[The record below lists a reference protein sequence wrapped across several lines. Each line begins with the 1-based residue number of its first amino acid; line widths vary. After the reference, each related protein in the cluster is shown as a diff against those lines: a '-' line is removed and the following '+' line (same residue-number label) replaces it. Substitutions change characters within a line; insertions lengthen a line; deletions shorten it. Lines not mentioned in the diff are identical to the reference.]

1 MRKFNRKKDQIRDMV
16 IDPNVNKNAD
26 GSCII
31 KLGNTHVICTASY
44 ESDVPAWLKQKNSG
58 WLTAEYGM
66 LPGSTSTRNKR
77 EAVKGKQSG
86 RTVEIQRLIGR
97 SLRTIINLKKLNGGQ
112 FILDCDVIQA
122 DGGTR
127 TASISGAFVALS
139 LAVKKLLDKK
149 VLTENPI
156 IDSIS
161 AISCGIL
168 DNEVYVDLDYSEDSI
183 ADVDAN
189 IILTKNSGI
198 SEVQASGEGST
209 FNFNQ
214 LSQMIEMTENA
225 AKLIFEIQEKAI
237 H

>member
-1 MRKFNRKKDQIRDMV
+1 MRKFNRKKDQIRDIV

-44 ESDVPAWLKQKNSG
+44 ESDVPAWLKQTNSG

-97 SLRTIINLKKLNGGQ
+97 SLRTIIDLKKLNGGQ

-127 TASISGAFVALS
+127 TTSISGAFVALS

-168 DNEVYVDLDYSEDSI
+168 DNEVYVDLDYSEDSV

-209 FNFNQ
+209 FNFDQ

>member
-161 AISCGIL
+161 AISW
-168 DNEVYVDLDYSEDSI
+168 E
-183 ADVDAN
+183 
-189 IILTKNSGI
+189 
-198 SEVQASGEGST
+198 
-209 FNFNQ
+209 F
-214 LSQMIEMTENA
+214 
-225 AKLIFEIQEKAI
+225 
-237 H
+237 

>member
-1 MRKFNRKKDQIRDMV
+1 MRKFNRKKDQIRDIV
-16 IDPNVNKNAD
+16 IDPDVNQNAD

-31 KLGNTHVICTASY
+31 RIGNTHVICTASY
-44 ESDVPAWLKQKNSG
+44 ESDVPLWLKHKNSG

-77 EAVKGKQSG
+77 EAAKGKQSG

-127 TASISGAFVALS
+127 TASISGGFVALS
-139 LAVKKLLDKK
+139 LAVKKLLNKK

-156 IDSIS
+156 KDSIS

-168 DNEVYVDLDYSEDSI
+168 GDEVYVDLDYSEDSI

-198 SEVQASGEGST
+198 SEVQASGEKST

-214 LSQMIEMTENA
+214 LSQMIKMSESA

-237 H
+237 R

>member
-1 MRKFNRKKDQIRDMV
+1 V

-44 ESDVPAWLKQKNSG
+44 ESDVPAWLKQTNSG

-168 DNEVYVDLDYSEDSI
+168 DNEVYVDLDYSEDSV

-209 FNFNQ
+209 FNFDQ

>member
-1 MRKFNRKKDQIRDMV
+1 MRKFNRKKDQIRD
-16 IDPNVNKNAD
+16 IIIEPNVNQNAD

-31 KLGNTHVICTASY
+31 RLGNTHVICTASY
-44 ESDVPAWLKQKNSG
+44 ESDVPIWLKHKNSG

-112 FILDCDVIQA
+112 FILDCDVLQA

-139 LAVKKLLDKK
+139 LAVKKLLDKR

-156 IDSIS
+156 NDSIS

-168 DNEVYVDLDYSEDSI
+168 DNETYVDLDYSEDSI

-189 IILTKNSGI
+189 IVLTKNSGI
-198 SEVQASGEGST
+198 SEVQASGERST

-214 LSQMIEMTENA
+214 LSQMIKMSEDA
-225 AKLIFEIQEKAI
+225 ANLIFEIQEKAI
-237 H
+237 R

>member
-1 MRKFNRKKDQIRDMV
+1 MRKFNRKKDQIRD
-16 IDPNVNKNAD
+16 IIIEPNVNQNAD

-44 ESDVPAWLKQKNSG
+44 EGDVPIWLKQKNSG

-97 SLRTIINLKKLNGGQ
+97 SLRTIVNLKKLNGGQ

-156 IDSIS
+156 TDSIS

-168 DNEVYVDLDYSEDSI
+168 DNEVYVDLDYSEDSV

-198 SEVQASGEGST
+198 SEIQASGEEST

-214 LSQMIEMTENA
+214 LSQMIEMSENA
-225 AKLIFEIQEKAI
+225 AKLIFEIQKKAI

>member
-1 MRKFNRKKDQIRDMV
+1 M
-16 IDPNVNKNAD
+16 
-26 GSCII
+26 
-31 KLGNTHVICTASY
+31 
-44 ESDVPAWLKQKNSG
+44 
-58 WLTAEYGM
+58 
-66 LPGSTSTRNKR
+66 
-77 EAVKGKQSG
+77 
-86 RTVEIQRLIGR
+86 
-97 SLRTIINLKKLNGGQ
+97 
-112 FILDCDVIQA
+112 
-122 DGGTR
+122 
-127 TASISGAFVALS
+127 
-139 LAVKKLLDKK
+139 
-149 VLTENPI
+149 
-156 IDSIS
+156 
-161 AISCGIL
+161 GIL

>member
-1 MRKFNRKKDQIRDMV
+1 MRKFNRKKDQIRD
-16 IDPNVNKNAD
+16 IIIEPNVNQNAD

-44 ESDVPAWLKQKNSG
+44 EGDVPIWLKQKNSG

-97 SLRTIINLKKLNGGQ
+97 SLRTIVNLKKLNGGQ

-168 DNEVYVDLDYSEDSI
+168 DNEVYVDLDYSEDSV
-183 ADVDAN
+183 AEVDAN

-198 SEVQASGEGST
+198 SEIQASGEEST

-214 LSQMIEMTENA
+214 LSQMIEMSENA

>member
-16 IDPNVNKNAD
+16 IDPNVNQSAD

-44 ESDVPAWLKQKNSG
+44 ESDVPSWLKQKDSG

-139 LAVKKLLDKK
+139 LLLILRYFCQFDEQFL
-149 VLTENPI
+149 VLI
-156 IDSIS
+156 RHR
-161 AISCGIL
+161 
-168 DNEVYVDLDYSEDSI
+168 Y
-183 ADVDAN
+183 
-189 IILTKNSGI
+189 
-198 SEVQASGEGST
+198 
-209 FNFNQ
+209 
-214 LSQMIEMTENA
+214 
-225 AKLIFEIQEKAI
+225 
-237 H
+237 

>member
-44 ESDVPAWLKQKNSG
+44 ESDVPAWLKQTNSG

-168 DNEVYVDLDYSEDSI
+168 DNEVYVDLDYSEDSV

-209 FNFNQ
+209 FNFDQ
-214 LSQMIEMTENA
+214 LSQMIEMTKNA

>member
-1 MRKFNRKKDQIRDMV
+1 MRKFNRKKDQIRDIV

-168 DNEVYVDLDYSEDSI
+168 DNEVYVDLDYSEDSV

-209 FNFNQ
+209 FNFDQ
-214 LSQMIEMTENA
+214 LSRMIEISENA